1 MNLNLPSLNSSV
13 LTLGGYPENRPEGDW
28 YWTYVIDPK
37 SAKWQV
43 PMDTL
48 RVGDLIISAEA
59 SNATLDTSVDYIQL
73 NEEDFDDWWNAVIAG
88 VDEDKFIC
96 GKMTLNSTL
105 FPVCTCNGTD
115 MFPNF
120 LI

>member
-1 MNLNLPSLNSSV
+1 M
-13 LTLGGYPENRPEGDW
+13 
-28 YWTYVIDPK
+28 
-37 SAKWQV
+37 
-43 PMDTL
+43 
-48 RVGDLIISAEA
+48 
-59 SNATLDTSVDYIQL
+59 DYIQL